1 MTSLLPTESTLIE
14 AHNPEAQAVREAFHA
29 GQPIRPPVALGTGT
43 QFFVFNQHLNRELSP
58 EVTIHGGP
66 NIMLLR
72 DGSPEEV
79 STETRRILEGGKFVL
94 REANNLAP
102 CTPFENLNAM
112 VQTARSLV

>member
-1 MTSLLPTESTLIE
+1 ILMTSIPPTQSTLIE
-14 AHNPEAQAVREAFHA
+14 AHNQEAQAVRDTFHA

-43 QFFVFNQHLNRELSP
+43 QFFVFNEHLNRELGS

-66 NIMLLR
+66 NSML
-72 DGSPEEV
+72 
-79 STETRRILEGGKFVL
+79 L

-102 CTPFENLNAM
+102 RTPFVNLNAM

>member
-1 MTSLLPTESTLIE
+1 
-14 AHNPEAQAVREAFHA
+14 
-29 GQPIRPPVALGTGT
+29 
-43 QFFVFNQHLNRELSP
+43 
-58 EVTIHGGP
+58 
-66 NIMLLR
+66 MLLR